1 MRQQTQE
8 GILYLPDRYCC
19 MQYNKL
25 TMGQPRITNRI
36 GITGSVRG
44 SKLSLYRPECGG
56 GLYTAW
62 YPIATVDGR
71 TVDPRIG
78 VSYGDG

>member
-1 MRQQTQE
+1 
-8 GILYLPDRYCC
+8 

-25 TMGQPRITNRI
+25 ITGQLRITNRI
-36 GITGSVRG
+36 GLTGSVCG
-44 SKLSLYRPECGG
+44 SKLSLYRPECG

-71 TVDPRIG
+71 TVG
-78 VSYGDG
+78 VDSP